1 MKRVYLSPRLKVESA
16 RAPEVISITTEL
28 LSTPDYSLDRYSE
41 AALGHVESFQDF
53 KLLNTSS
60 TTLAGLFAQ
69 KIKYSFSDEENQTPL
84 QHLQAWALKD
94 GDCIRNYI

>member
-69 KIKYSFSDEENQTPL
+69 RSNI
-84 QHLQAWALKD
+84 HLAMKRTKLLCNIYKH
-94 GDCIRNYI
+94 GP

>member
-1 MKRVYLSPRLKVESA
+1 MKRVYLSPLLKVESA
-16 RAPEVISITTEL
+16 IAPEVISITTEL

-53 KLLNTSS
+53 KTSEYVFYYACRIICS
-60 TTLAGLFAQ
+60 
-69 KIKYSFSDEENQTPL
+69 KIKYSFTDEENQTPL
-84 QHLQAWALKD
+84 QNLQAWALKD

>member
-28 LSTPDYSLDRYSE
+28 LSTPDYCLDRYSE

-60 TTLAGLFAQ
+60 TTLAGLCVQ
-69 KIKYSFSDEENQTPL
+69 RSNIHLPMKRTKLLCKIYKHGP
-84 QHLQAWALKD
+84 
-94 GDCIRNYI
+94 